1 MANISVKKHYDRAA
15 GFSLIEIL
23 VGVAIGLIGILV
35 IFQMLS
41 TWDARKRSTTAG
53 SDAQIAG
60 GISIFT
66 LERDLKLAGWGFG
79 QAKKE
84 VMGCSVVAN
93 NNTLATPDV
102 SFRLYPIQI
111 VDGVG
116 GAPDEIQVLY
126 GNSSFFAAARTFTDS
141 TSTQKK
147 AESRNGFQLGDRVVV
162 ADAATPAN
170 CALLEI
176 SDNTDTD
183 TLSVDHTTN
192 SYQSAYT
199 AAGVSTAPR
208 YNQPVATGVSFVGGG
223 TMYNLGSNPQR
234 RIWNIANGRTLV
246 WRETLNSPATT
257 INEVNEGIVDL
268 QAQYGINTSVV
279 ANAISITWTN
289 VTPTDWTKLLA
300 IRVGLLARSQQYE
313 KTAVTAAA
321 PSWEGGTFTMHDIGA
336 AVTVDA
342 GAGSLGPTNWRNY
355 RYRVYEKVIPLR
367 NVIWG
372 AVP

>member
-1 MANISVKKHYDRAA
+1 MPVKNYPDRAT

-93 NNTLATPDV
+93 NNMLATPDV
-102 SFRLYPIQI
+102 SFSLYPIEI
-111 VDGVG
+111 VDGAN
-116 GAPDEIQVLY
+116 GAPDEIRVLY

-141 TSTQKK
+141 TATQKK

-162 ADAATPAN
+162 ADSATPAN

-176 SDNTDTD
+176 TDNTDTD

-192 SYQSAYT
+192 TYQSAYT
-199 AAGVSTAPR
+199 AAGVSTTPR
-208 YNQPVATGVSFVGGG
+208 YNQAIATGVPFAGGG

-234 RIWNIANGRTLV
+234 RIWSIANGRTLV

-257 INEVNEGIVDL
+257 FSEVNEGIVDL

-289 VTPTDWTKLLA
+289 TLPVPMDWTKLLA

-313 KTAVTAAA
+313 KAAVTVVQ
-321 PSWEGGTFTMHDIGA
+321 PSWEGGNFAMHDIGA

-342 GAGSLGPTNWRNY
+342 GASVLGPTNWRNY